1 MRSSVAA
8 VLRAF
13 DDGRDRAEFHRMWRM
28 GISAGLTHPRILG
41 TMHTFGGTTRAV
53 HEHLLAGTRAGR
65 DIATLV
71 RARPELFE
79 PFEASLLIM
88 GDESGKLDPVLVSLG
103 EFFERQYRMMLAV
116 KKFLAYP
123 MFVSLVAVWLLPLPL
138 VFQGKVG
145 AYFAAVAVAQAGWFF
160 LGGSVLAGRAQAY
173 QRRPGFVRARF
184 ARSLTLA
191 LSAGLP
197 LGQSVRLAAGA
208 SGDPE
213 LVRHVARFDERT
225 LVTQSLAV
233 TLAGAQI
240 VTPEFMAAVKVAEST
255 GDLQTTL
262 GRLAELYED
271 GFR

>member
-8 VLRAF
+8 VLRTF

-28 GISAGLTHPRILG
+28 GVSAGLTHPRILG
-41 TMHTFGGTTRAV
+41 TMRTFGGTTRAV
-53 HEHLLAGTRAGR
+53 HAHLLQGTKAGR
-65 DIATLV
+65 DVATLV
-71 RARPELFE
+71 RARPALFE
-79 PFEASLLIM
+79 PFEAAMLIM
-88 GDESGKLDPVLVSLG
+88 GDESGKLDPVLAALG
-103 EFFERQYRMMLAV
+103 EFFERQHKMMLAV

-138 VFQGKVG
+138 VFQGRTG
-145 AYFAAVAVAQAGWFF
+145 AYFAAVALGQTAWFT

-184 ARSLTLA
+184 ARALTLA
-191 LSAGLP
+191 LGAGLP
-197 LGQSVRLAAGA
+197 LGQAVRLAAGA

-225 LVTQSLAV
+225 LVTQSLTV
-233 TLAGAQI
+233 TLAGAHI
-240 VTPEFMAAVKVAEST
+240 VTPEFMAAVQVAEST

-271 GFR
+271 GFK

>member
-1 MRSSVAA
+1 MKSSVAA

-28 GISAGLTHPRILG
+28 GVSAGLTHPAILG
-41 TMHTFGGTTRAV
+41 TLRTFRGTTREV
-53 HEHLLAGTRAGR
+53 HAHLLAGTKAGR
-65 DIATLV
+65 DVATLV
-71 RARPELFE
+71 RERRALFE

-88 GDESGKLDPVLVSLG
+88 GDEAGKLDPVLASLG
-103 EFFERQYRMMLAV
+103 EFFERQYKMMLAV
-116 KKFLAYP
+116 KKHLAYP

-145 AYFAAVAVAQAGWFF
+145 AYFASVAVAQAGWFF

-184 ARSLTLA
+184 ARALSLA
-191 LSAGLP
+191 LGAGLP
-197 LGQSVRLAAGA
+197 LGRAVRLAAGA

-225 LVTQSLAV
+225 LVTQSLAT
-233 TLAGAQI
+233 TLAGASI
-240 VTPEFMAAVKVAEST
+240 ITPELMAAVQVAEST
-255 GDLQTTL
+255 GDLRTTL
-262 GRLAELYED
+262 GRLADLYED
-271 GFR
+271 GFK